1 MSHTHTH
8 TPHVGIG
15 ESCENGTHTHTPSL
29 TSRQQWIS
37 GIISR
42 AAATQNRCKR
52 SSQSKV
58 YLASCTPLRLADASN
73 SKRNV
78 VVEDT
83 SATDEYHILVYS
95 TCSTQRDVSQQLRS
109 LAAAAFKTQ
118 EASSAVKGV
127 VFIHNIMS
135 LASLAPHPHK
145 HTHSSMLKCAEKEA
159 SALRTRLQPAATGTG
174 RPHYGA
180 WSMEGLHLQDWR
192 SSSAEQEGW
201 EISIRYARD
210 PYTHSLTADSSG
222 SQASSAG
229 QQRRRTGTSAA
240 ARAKCTCS
248 CDIRIRASVSTTSLV
263 MMVSYDKRN

>member
-1 MSHTHTH
+1 MAARGDDTHTH

-15 ESCENGTHTHTPSL
+15 ESCEKRDPHTHSL

-58 YLASCTPLRLADASN
+58 YLASCTPPRLADASN

-95 TCSTQRDVSQQLRS
+95 TCSTQRDVLQQLRS

-118 EASSAVKGV
+118 EASSAVKSRSKWWASPYLIARFARSTHLQTHTFSQVGLNV
-127 VFIHNIMS
+127 LNEEPTPPDQ
-135 LASLAPHPHK
+135 LASLRVITSVTK
-145 HTHSSMLKCAEKEA
+145 SWK
-159 SALRTRLQPAATGTG
+159 
-174 RPHYGA
+174 
-180 WSMEGLHLQDWR
+180 
-192 SSSAEQEGW
+192 QERVG
-201 EISIRYARD
+201 
-210 PYTHSLTADSSG
+210 
-222 SQASSAG
+222 
-229 QQRRRTGTSAA
+229 
-240 ARAKCTCS
+240 
-248 CDIRIRASVSTTSLV
+248 
-263 MMVSYDKRN
+263 

>member
-1 MSHTHTH
+1 MKTGPTHTL
-8 TPHVGIG
+8 
-15 ESCENGTHTHTPSL
+15 SL

-42 AAATQNRCKR
+42 AAATQGRCKR

-118 EASSAVKGV
+118 EASSAVK
-127 VFIHNIMS
+127 II
-135 LASLAPHPHK
+135 
-145 HTHSSMLKCAEKEA
+145 
-159 SALRTRLQPAATGTG
+159 
-174 RPHYGA
+174 
-180 WSMEGLHLQDWR
+180 
-192 SSSAEQEGW
+192 
-201 EISIRYARD
+201 
-210 PYTHSLTADSSG
+210 ADSSV
-222 SQASSAG
+222 
-229 QQRRRTGTSAA
+229 AA
-240 ARAKCTCS
+240 
-248 CDIRIRASVSTTSLV
+248 IYQPIQSLV
-263 MMVSYDKRN
+263 SWCRSLRSLHPHPNTHILQ